1 MIPEINSAG
10 RVNKKMVDACLNM
23 TFVGGAIVTVY
34 VPGKHGRGV
43 NEEPVALELQDG
55 FLVGD

>member
-1 MIPEINSAG
+1 MIAEING
-10 RVNKKMVDACLNM
+10 TGGVNKKMVDACLNM
-23 TFVGGAIVTVY
+23 SFVGGAIVTVY

-55 FLVGD
+55 FLVGN